1 MRKDRRNVQE
11 NRIKD
16 HKYYMKKRN
25 KRNRKKNRLPRFF
38 GLLFIISVLAFL
50 YYFFIY
56 REKNKIN
63 KFYQSYYT
71 STFDKAYDKYSGNL
85 YYKKYNKD
93 EESGSYVKLDPHSYS
108 IKNKEKSNFEDY
120 LADKLIEALQE
131 KDIKQEDFSLV
142 IEDGDEILLAI
153 NDKKTLSNYN
163 IDDYIYLLLIDDL
176 IGQGTIKLEDVEE
189 HLDSIYIQNN
199 KDRINSLASY
209 INGMGY
215 NLTSFKSKVLGR
227 SNIESMTVSEVL
239 KLFTMSKNKDT
250 ALNKYYLSLLEET
263 NDLFLNPIY
272 TKQASQNISLSNS
285 NVKYDIGYV
294 NSDQDYYYSIYSD
307 KLSDENIHIIADAID
322 RNIKELKLNKT
333 LID

>member
-1 MRKDRRNVQE
+1 MRKERQDIQE
-11 NRIKD
+11 KRIRD

-25 KRNRKKNRLPRFF
+25 KRNRKKNRLARFL
-38 GLLFIISVLAFL
+38 GLLFIISVLGFL

-71 STFDKAYDKYSGNL
+71 STFDQAYNKYSGNL

-93 EESGSYVKLDPHSYS
+93 EESASYVKLDPNTYT

-120 LADKLIEALQE
+120 LVNKLVDVLEENQ
-131 KDIKQEDFSLV
+131 IKQEDFSIV
-142 IEDGDEILLAI
+142 IEDGDETLLAI
-153 NDKKTLSNYN
+153 NDKKALSNYK

-199 KDRINSLASY
+199 KDRITSLASY

-227 SNIESMTVSEVL
+227 SNIESMKVSEVL
-239 KLFTMSKNKDT
+239 KFFKMSENKDT
-250 ALNKYYLSLLEET
+250 VLKKYYLSLLEET
-263 NDLFLNPIY
+263 SNLFLNPVY
-272 TKQASQNISLSNS
+272 TKQASRNISLSNS

-307 KLSDENIHIIADAID
+307 KLSDENIHIIADVID

>member
-1 MRKDRRNVQE
+1 
-11 NRIKD
+11 
-16 HKYYMKKRN
+16 MKKRN
-25 KRNRKKNRLPRFF
+25 KRNRKKNRLARFL
-38 GLLFIISVLAFL
+38 GLLFIISVLGFL

-63 KFYQSYYT
+63 KLYQSYYN
-71 STFDKAYDKYSGNL
+71 STFDQAYNKYSGNL

-93 EESGSYVKLDPHSYS
+93 EESASYVKLDPNTYT

-120 LADKLIEALQE
+120 LVNKLMDVLEENQ
-131 KDIKQEDFSLV
+131 IKQEDFSIV
-142 IEDGDEILLAI
+142 IEDGDETLLAI
-153 NDKKTLSNYN
+153 NDKKTLSNYK

-199 KDRINSLASY
+199 KDRITSLASY

-227 SNIESMTVSEVL
+227 SNIESMKVSEVL
-239 KLFTMSKNKDT
+239 KFFKMSENKDT
-250 ALNKYYLSLLEET
+250 VLKKYYLSLLEET
-263 NDLFLNPIY
+263 SNLFLNPVY
-272 TKQASQNISLSNS
+272 TKQASRNISLSNS

>member
-1 MRKDRRNVQE
+1 MRKERRDIQE
-11 NRIKD
+11 NRIRD

-25 KRNRKKNRLPRFF
+25 KRNRKKNRLARFL
-38 GLLFIISVLAFL
+38 GLLFIISVLGFL

-63 KFYQSYYT
+63 KFYQSYYN
-71 STFDKAYDKYSGNL
+71 STFDQAYNKYSGNL

-93 EESGSYVKLDPHSYS
+93 EESASYVKLDANTYT

-120 LADKLIEALQE
+120 LVNKLMDVLEENQ
-131 KDIKQEDFSLV
+131 IKQEDFSIV
-142 IEDGDEILLAI
+142 IEDGDETLLAI
-153 NDKKTLSNYN
+153 NDKKTLSNYK

-199 KDRINSLASY
+199 KDRITSLASY

-227 SNIESMTVSEVL
+227 SNIESMKVSEVL
-239 KLFTMSKNKDT
+239 KFFKMSENKDT
-250 ALNKYYLSLLEET
+250 VLKKYYLSLLEET
-263 NDLFLNPIY
+263 SNLFLNPVY
-272 TKQASQNISLSNS
+272 TKQASRNISLSNS

>member
-1 MRKDRRNVQE
+1 MRKERRDIQE
-11 NRIKD
+11 NRIRD

-25 KRNRKKNRLPRFF
+25 KRNRKKNRLARFL
-38 GLLFIISVLAFL
+38 GLLFIISVLGFL

-63 KFYQSYYT
+63 KLYQSYYN
-71 STFDKAYDKYSGNL
+71 STFDQAYNKYSGNL

-93 EESGSYVKLDPHSYS
+93 EESASYVKLDPNTYT

-120 LADKLIEALQE
+120 LVNKLMDVLEENQ
-131 KDIKQEDFSLV
+131 IKQEDFSIV
-142 IEDGDEILLAI
+142 IEDGDETLLAI
-153 NDKKTLSNYN
+153 NDKKTLSNYK

-199 KDRINSLASY
+199 KDRITSLASY

-227 SNIESMTVSEVL
+227 SNIESMKVSEVL
-239 KLFTMSKNKDT
+239 KFFKMSENKDT
-250 ALNKYYLSLLEET
+250 VLKKYYLSLLEET
-263 NDLFLNPIY
+263 SNLFLNPVY
-272 TKQASQNISLSNS
+272 TKQASRNISLSNS